1 MKKELI
7 VFPTSRC
14 IRQATAAQGDGF
26 LSTYKGMGEFL
37 ERAVVQY
44 GLVTPDNDLR
54 LLALHEASNYEKF
67 GGLNIERNFFTFIQ
81 NSTYLFRFFEEL
93 SGEMVGIEALAGV
106 DVYGEYAEHI
116 SILEQLWY
124 NYRCIVQSRQWSDP
138 IFSKSAISLNE
149 GYIKSFEK
157 ITIHIEGYLS
167 RYELEV
173 LLQCSQRVSMEC
185 LYTATQFNEKMS
197 QRWNEL
203 GLEVEKGYDYVID
216 LSSMTIVDKTPI
228 APLGVIV
235 CESFQNRLTQ
245 VGFVKAKIQEMV
257 QEGIKPEKIVVVVPD
272 ESFASYLRL
281 FNDEGNFNF
290 AMGESLED
298 ERVIGDIEAIEF
310 FMGEQNIENRL
321 RLQRVPNDLVTWIHD
336 HYHQPFSY
344 ETLKDLCSLMGQNIH
359 RKSVVQI
366 LLQECEKF
374 KPLSKMLEGYE
385 FRSALR
391 IFLSRLKAR
400 SIDDVGGGKITVMG
414 LLETRGVAYEGVIV
428 VDFNE
433 GYVPHISQK
442 DLFLNTKTRYL
453 AALPTAYDRESL
465 QKHYYWRLF
474 ERAKKVALCCVDS
487 NQVIPSR
494 FLEQLKIAKVSPAV
508 DYAKILFSTVK
519 TVNREVHHYESE
531 YDFCAQPLSP
541 SGLKSFLTCKRQF
554 FYRYIQ
560 KIKEH
565 IPPQDLSRERDIG
578 NGLHAVLEKV
588 YLNVDHYKGSDEL
601 KIALF
606 RELKSNNQEDAM
618 MRYLRELWSEKLTP
632 FVENEIQRFQ
642 GGNRIVAHERHGSC
656 VIHGITLEGRMDRV
670 ENTLDG
676 LEILDYK
683 TGSFADT
690 TREPKEEDV
699 DYQLAAYALMGE
711 TFGTIN
717 RCGFYDLKSGKV
729 HYEQFLEEKIRKLKE
744 VLETL
749 AQQKTFVWEMTSSHT
764 ACRYCPYAILCQRE
778 G

>member
-1 MKKELI
+1 M
-7 VFPTSRC
+7 
-14 IRQATAAQGDGF
+14 
-26 LSTYKGMGEFL
+26 
-37 ERAVVQY
+37 
-44 GLVTPDNDLR
+44 
-54 LLALHEASNYEKF
+54 
-67 GGLNIERNFFTFIQ
+67 
-81 NSTYLFRFFEEL
+81 
-93 SGEMVGIEALAGV
+93 
-106 DVYGEYAEHI
+106 
-116 SILEQLWY
+116 
-124 NYRCIVQSRQWSDP
+124 
-138 IFSKSAISLNE
+138 
-149 GYIKSFEK
+149 
-157 ITIHIEGYLS
+157 
-167 RYELEV
+167 
-173 LLQCSQRVSMEC
+173 
-185 LYTATQFNEKMS
+185 
-197 QRWNEL
+197 
-203 GLEVEKGYDYVID
+203 
-216 LSSMTIVDKTPI
+216 
-228 APLGVIV
+228 
-235 CESFQNRLTQ
+235 
-245 VGFVKAKIQEMV
+245 
-257 QEGIKPEKIVVVVPD
+257 
-272 ESFASYLRL
+272 
-281 FNDEGNFNF
+281 
-290 AMGESLED
+290 
-298 ERVIGDIEAIEF
+298 
-310 FMGEQNIENRL
+310 
-321 RLQRVPNDLVTWIHD
+321 
-336 HYHQPFSY
+336 
-344 ETLKDLCSLMGQNIH
+344 
-359 RKSVVQI
+359 
-366 LLQECEKF
+366 
-374 KPLSKMLEGYE
+374 
-385 FRSALR
+385 
-391 IFLSRLKAR
+391 
-400 SIDDVGGGKITVMG
+400 
-414 LLETRGVAYEGVIV
+414 
-428 VDFNE
+428 
-433 GYVPHISQK
+433 
-442 DLFLNTKTRYL
+442 
-453 AALPTAYDRESL
+453 
-465 QKHYYWRLF
+465 
-474 ERAKKVALCCVDS
+474 
-487 NQVIPSR
+487 
-494 FLEQLKIAKVSPAV
+494 
-508 DYAKILFSTVK
+508 
-519 TVNREVHHYESE
+519 
-531 YDFCAQPLSP
+531 
-541 SGLKSFLTCKRQF
+541 CKRQF